1 MDHWN
6 KLFLK
11 VSIGWIGFWVIA
23 LLIVQPI
30 SVAID
35 KLIDPI
41 GMLLFFA
48 PPAFLLVSSQ
58 VIARVKHEAKDN

>member
-11 VSIGWIGFWVIA
+11 VSIGWIVFWFVS
-23 LLIVQPI
+23 LLIVQPM

-48 PPAFLLVSSQ
+48 PPVFLMLSSH
-58 VIARVKHEAKDN
+58 VIARVKQDEDK